1 MRPRLVLSTVVRSAG
16 EVIIVGAAH
25 HNGGTTMMGRPVRT
39 VLTLVAL
46 AGLAAGCDPS
56 AAQDAGSAAPSAA
69 AAPSAT
75 VDVAAN
81 SKQVCETTLAV
92 VKKHFV
98 AMADDAIA
106 AIDKPVSAKE
116 QGAKVRGH
124 YTALAQDLREE
135 APTAA
140 DPRVRTAL
148 ENLAAAVE
156 KRLTGPK
163 ATEVEAPDLDP
174 TLKALDSACG
184 R

>member
-1 MRPRLVLSTVVRSAG
+1 
-16 EVIIVGAAH
+16 
-25 HNGGTTMMGRPVRT
+25 MMGKSVRT
-39 VLTLVAL
+39 VLACVVL
-46 AGLAAGCDPS
+46 AGLVAGCDP
-56 AAQDAGSAAPSAA
+56 APKDDAGSADPSAA
-69 AAPSAT
+69 VAASPT

-116 QGAKVRGH
+116 QGEKVRGH
-124 YTALAQDLREE
+124 YTALAQDLRKE
-135 APTAA
+135 APTAV
-140 DPRVRTAL
+140 DPQLRTAL
-148 ENLAAAVE
+148 ENLATAVE

-174 TLKALDSACG
+174 TLKALDSTCG

>member
-1 MRPRLVLSTVVRSAG
+1 
-16 EVIIVGAAH
+16 
-25 HNGGTTMMGRPVRT
+25 MGKSVRT
-39 VLTLVAL
+39 VLAGVAL
-46 AGLAAGCDPS
+46 AGLVAGCDP
-56 AAQDAGSAAPSAA
+56 APKNDAGGADPSATA
-69 AAPSAT
+69 AASPT

-116 QGAKVRGH
+116 QGEKVRGH
-124 YTALAQDLREE
+124 YTALAQDLRKE
-135 APTAA
+135 APTAV
-140 DPRVRTAL
+140 DPQLRTAL
-148 ENLAAAVE
+148 ENLATAVE

-174 TLKALDSACG
+174 TLKALDSTCG